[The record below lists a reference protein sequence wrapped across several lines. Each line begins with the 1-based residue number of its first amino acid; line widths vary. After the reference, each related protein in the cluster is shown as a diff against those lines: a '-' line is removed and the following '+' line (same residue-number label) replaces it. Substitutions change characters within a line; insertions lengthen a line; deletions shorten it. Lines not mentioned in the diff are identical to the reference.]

1 MARRV
6 LKWLLFSVVIGAI
19 PAAINGFL
27 ALVLSDPLD
36 FSLLWNLS
44 VLFGKGELLM
54 LAVGLSA
61 NAVGDAV
68 AKTGVSS
75 TLRMSIIGVSFVMG
89 LVAMA
94 VFGIVKTLQATNE
107 DFSGAAVAIA
117 SAIPYIVLI

>member
-1 MARRV
+1 MYLMPRRV
-6 LKWLLFSVVIGAI
+6 LKWLFFSVAIGAI

-36 FSLLWNLS
+36 ISILWNLS

-68 AKTGVSS
+68 AEKVSH
-75 TLRMSIIGVSFVMG
+75 L
-89 LVAMA
+89 L
-94 VFGIVKTLQATNE
+94 
-107 DFSGAAVAIA
+107 SGC
-117 SAIPYIVLI
+117 PLLE